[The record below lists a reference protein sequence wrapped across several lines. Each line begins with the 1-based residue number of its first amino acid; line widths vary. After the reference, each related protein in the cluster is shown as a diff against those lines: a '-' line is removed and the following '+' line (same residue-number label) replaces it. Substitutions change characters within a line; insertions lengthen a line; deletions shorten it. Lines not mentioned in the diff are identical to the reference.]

1 MYLTDS
7 FFFRMDNILNLKKIN
22 LKHQDVYGHIF
33 CTIIQ
38 ANWSHIPTESYPNVF
53 SKESGIIH
61 EFGLSVYYVG
71 VYAVLISS
79 LGI

>member
-1 MYLTDS
+1 MELY
-7 FFFRMDNILNLKKIN
+7 R
-22 LKHQDVYGHIF
+22 
-33 CTIIQ
+33 
-38 ANWSHIPTESYPNVF
+38 NVF

-79 LGI
+79 LGIYVIPSLLQAIDVKSSTC